1 MNSSTDGW
9 DEVKKLVGSVHA
21 PGLGMDQV
29 PVYRIPIEQIAV
41 IDRGRKDYG
50 SLEDLVESIKSNG
63 QITPGTVRRVTDD
76 DDAEGLV
83 DSAKTPWILV
93 AGGRRYAAC
102 ALAGLDTFKAEDYG
116 EIPELRRR
124 VVELEENLHR
134 KDLEWFE
141 EDAMRKEIHELR
153 KLEAAEAGEKWG
165 LADTAQVLGEG
176 INTVSRA
183 LRVAE
188 AIEADPTLRGAGS
201 RKAAIRTI
209 EFREHLARQE
219 LRLGRDLTKNLRA
232 SVVTADAADWL
243 RKQGTASIDLFLSDF
258 PYAYDYHSLARK
270 DSPSLYSTDYDD
282 TPEVNFDLFID
293 IVPEI
298 IRATKPTG
306 WLVIF
311 MAESNQPMLRELFE
325 TCCTVHYEYGK
336 VTYEENEDGEWIKK
350 MPTYCNWALTQSHDT
365 DMCSFL
371 RAEVPSWVWFRP
383 NSRNPGR
390 LPERHAKNF
399 YEPILIINRGEGRLY
414 KHQDECPNVLV
425 HDAEYGAERIH
436 ANQKPISLA
445 RDIVQRCSLSGELV
459 ADSFFGS
466 GNLLAGAAELSRR
479 ITGCDSSALMLA
491 PALANISNYYG
502 G

>member
-1 MNSSTDGW
+1 MNSSA
-9 DEVKKLVGSVHA
+9 EL
-21 PGLGMDQV
+21 QEV
-29 PVYRIPIEQIAV
+29 PVYLIPIEQIAV
-41 IDRGRKDYG
+41 IDRGRKEYG
-50 SLEDLVESIKSNG
+50 DLASLIESLKANG
-63 QITPGTVRRVTDD
+63 QITPGTVRRATDAD
-76 DDAEGLV
+76 SDEGV
-83 DSAKTPWILV
+83 DSTKTPWVLV
-93 AGGRRYAAC
+93 AGGRRFAA
-102 ALAGLDTFKAEDYG
+102 AAIAGLDSFKAEDYG

-219 LRLGRDLTKNLRA
+219 LKLGRDLTKNLRS

-243 RKQGTASIDLFLSDF
+243 RKQGTGSIDLFLSDF

-270 DSPSLYSTDYDD
+270 DSPSTYSTDYDD
-282 TPEVNFDLFID
+282 SPEVNFDLFID

-306 WLVIF
+306 WLCVF
-311 MAESNQPMLRELFE
+311 MAESNQPMLRDLFE
-325 TCCTVHYEYGK
+325 SCCATHYEYGK
-336 VTYEENEDGEWIKK
+336 IIYAEDENGEYSKV
-350 MPTYCNWALTQSHDT
+350 MPTVCQAYWPLAAGQPNT
-365 DMCSFL
+365 CSFL
-371 RAEVPSWVWFRP
+371 RAEVPSWVWYRP

-399 YEPILIINRGEGRLY
+399 YEPILVINRGEARLY

-425 HDAEYGAERIH
+425 YDAEYGAERIH
-436 ANQKPISLA
+436 ANQKPLALA
-445 RDIVQRCSLSGELV
+445 RELIQRFTLPGEV
-459 ADSFFGS
+459 VCDSFFGS
-466 GNLLAGAAELSRR
+466 GNLLAAAADLSRSFR
-479 ITGCDSSALMLA
+479 GCDSSMLMLE
-491 PALANISNYYG
+491 PALANISNYYSG
-502 G
+502 

>member
-1 MNSSTDGW
+1 LAP
-9 DEVKKLVGSVHA
+9 KLLDVI
-21 PGLGMDQV
+21 PV

-63 QITPGTVRRVTDD
+63 QITPGTVRRAVESDADEGVDD
-76 DDAEGLV
+76 
-83 DSAKTPWILV
+83 SKTPWVLV
-93 AGGRRYAAC
+93 AGGRRFAAC
-102 ALAGLDTFKAEDYG
+102 ALAGCDTFKAEDYG

-134 KDLEWFE
+134 KELEWFE

-219 LRLGRDLTKNLRA
+219 LKLGRDLTKNLRT

-270 DSPSLYSTDYDD
+270 DSPSTYSTDYDD

-325 TCCTVHYEYGK
+325 SCCATHYTYGPVRYEREGEEWVK
-336 VTYEENEDGEWIKK
+336 V
-350 MPTYCNWALTQSHDT
+350 MPTECDHKLFAPNANSLEP
-365 DMCSFL
+365 CKFL
-371 RAEVPSWVWFRP
+371 RAEVPSWIWFRP

-399 YEPILIINRGEGRLY
+399 YEPILVFNRGEGRLY

-425 HDAEYGAERIH
+425 YDAEYGSERIH
-436 ANQKPISLA
+436 ANQKPRPLA
-445 RDIVQRCSLSGELV
+445 MELVQRFTLPGEKV
-459 ADSFFGS
+459 VDSFFGS
-466 GNLLAGAAELSRR
+466 GNLLAGAAEVHR
-479 ITGCDSSALMLA
+479 IIAGCDSAPLMLE
-491 PALANISNYYG
+491 PALANISNYYNG
-502 G
+502 

>member
-1 MNSSTDGW
+1 MSFSID
-9 DEVKKLVGSVHA
+9 DLKF
-21 PGLGMDQV
+21 V
-29 PVYRIPIEQIAV
+29 PVYQIPIEQIAV
-41 IDRGRKDYG
+41 IDRGRKEYG
-50 SLEDLVESIKSNG
+50 SLEGLVESIKANG
-63 QITPGTVRRVTDD
+63 QITPGTVRRATEADSD
-76 DDAEGLV
+76 EGV
-83 DSAKTPWILV
+83 DPTKTPWVLV

-102 ALAGLDTFKAEDYG
+102 ALAGADAFKAEDYG
-116 EIPELRRR
+116 ELPELRRR
-124 VVELEENLHR
+124 IVELEENLHR
-134 KDLEWFE
+134 KELEWYE

-188 AIEADPTLRGAGS
+188 AIEADPSLRGAGS

-219 LRLGRDLTKNLRA
+219 LKIGRDLTRTLRS

-243 RKQGTASIDLFLSDF
+243 RKQNTASIDLFLSDF

-270 DSPSLYSTDYDD
+270 DSPSSYSTDYDD

-293 IVPEI
+293 IVPKI

-306 WLVIF
+306 WLCIF
-311 MAESNQPMLRELFE
+311 MAESNQPFLKELFE
-325 TCCTVHYEYGK
+325 TCCTVHLEYGDIK
-336 VTYEENEDGEWIKK
+336 YHCNEDGEWEKI
-350 MPTYCNWALTQSHDT
+350 MPTECKAVQIGSPRSDVNTIAK
-365 DMCSFL
+365 CSFL
-371 RAEVPSWVWFRP
+371 RAEVPSWIWYRP

-399 YEPILIINRGEGRLY
+399 YEPILVINRGEARLY

-425 HDAEYGAERIH
+425 YDAEYGSERIH
-436 ANQKPISLA
+436 ANQKPLALA
-445 RDIVQRCSLSGELV
+445 RELVQRFTLPGEVV

-466 GNLLAGAAELSRR
+466 GNLLAGAAELSRSIR
-479 ITGCDSSALMLA
+479 GCDSAPLMLE
-491 PALANISNYYG
+491 PALANISDHYSP
-502 G
+502 